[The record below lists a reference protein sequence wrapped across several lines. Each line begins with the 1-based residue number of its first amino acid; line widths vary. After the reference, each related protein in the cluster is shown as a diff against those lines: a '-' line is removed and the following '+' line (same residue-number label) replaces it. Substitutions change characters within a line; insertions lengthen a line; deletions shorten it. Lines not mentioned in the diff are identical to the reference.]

1 MTATASKGRR
11 AASYAAVAAG
21 GVAGLAAMSATGLAA
36 YFTRRVVTPLVVK
49 PDDLEIFEVHADR
62 VVLSATPDTVVPGR
76 YGIWLDG
83 GEGHVRIGPILGR
96 DDESVTRAIEH
107 LDRGTLHPGPARFNQ
122 YYVAG
127 DPTTA
132 WGIAHE
138 DVLVPS
144 EVGDLPTWLVRPATH
159 RDHSTG
165 EEVVADL
172 DGVWAVLVHG
182 RGATREE
189 CLRGVPVLHRLGIT
203 TLVPSYRND
212 RDAPG
217 DAAGRYHFG
226 GTEWRDIES
235 AMEWALE
242 QGARSIVLMGWS
254 MGGAISLQVVSRSRV
269 AEHVRAVVLNA
280 PVVDWGDVLDHT
292 ARINH
297 LPPPV
302 GRIGRGMVRHR
313 LLRKVVGLGEP
324 VDLRTLNWVRR
335 AKELATP
342 ILLVHSEDDD
352 VVPVGP
358 SRALAAAR
366 PDLVTF
372 APWTTA
378 RHTKE
383 WNVDPELWDSLVSA
397 FLRRVL
403 T

>member
-1 MTATASKGRR
+1 VTVTTSKGRR
-11 AASYAAVAAG
+11 AASYAALAAG
-21 GVAGLAAMSATGLAA
+21 SAAGLAAVSATGLAA

-49 PDDLEIFEVHADR
+49 PDDLEIFEVHSDR

-76 YGIWLDG
+76 YGLWLDG
-83 GEGHVRIGPILGR
+83 GDGHARIGPILSQ
-96 DDESVTRAIEH
+96 DEESVTRELEQVDWGSLQA
-107 LDRGTLHPGPARFNQ
+107 GPARFNQ

-132 WGIAHE
+132 WGIEHE
-138 DVLVPS
+138 DVMVRS

-159 RDHSTG
+159 PG
-165 EEVVADL
+165 EHPAADL
-172 DGVWAVLVHG
+172 DGIWAVLVHG

-189 CLRGVPVLHRLGIT
+189 CLRGVPVLHRLGLT

-217 DAAGRYHFG
+217 DPAGRYHFG
-226 GTEWRDIES
+226 GTEWRDIEC
-235 AMEWALE
+235 AVDWALE
-242 QGARSIVLMGWS
+242 HGARAIVLMGWS
-254 MGGAISLQVVSRSRV
+254 MGGAIALQVVSRSRV
-269 AEHVRAVVLNA
+269 ADRVQAVVLDA

-292 ARINH
+292 ARVNH

-302 GRIGRGMVRHR
+302 GRIGRGMVRHP
-313 LLRKVVGLGEP
+313 LLRKVIGLGEP

-383 WNVDPELWDSLVSA
+383 WNVDPELWDSLVGA

-403 T
+403 H